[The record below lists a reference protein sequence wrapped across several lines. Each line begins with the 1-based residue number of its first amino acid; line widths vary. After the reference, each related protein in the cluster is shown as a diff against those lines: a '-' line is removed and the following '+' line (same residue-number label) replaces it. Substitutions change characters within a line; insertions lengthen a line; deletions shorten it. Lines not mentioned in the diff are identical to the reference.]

1 MLHISITFFFNQ
13 LKQILT
19 YLLSLTCSPGSL
31 FIVLVDEGARARA
44 GGRDDG
50 GRDGIFKPK
59 LVILYLSWKE

>member
-31 FIVLVDEGARARA
+31 FIVLVDEGARARE
-44 GGRDDG
+44 GETTEGETE
-50 GRDGIFKPK
+50 F
-59 LVILYLSWKE
+59 LNLNL